1 MTEEVIMR
9 TGGMEW
15 GFVVRLKFE
24 DVRNR
29 SSARAKRGVREP
41 RSLVRE
47 VGGPARAGYAQGGQR
62 AGP

>member
-29 SSARAKRGVREP
+29 SSARAK
-41 RSLVRE
+41 
-47 VGGPARAGYAQGGQR
+47 
-62 AGP
+62 